1 MIPLLSAERGIGQE
15 PTAQPKKGLFERVTG
30 YQQVVVLLAGFAY
43 VFGYASRALHAFEYN
58 LSTLPGIRFEYLVAG
73 TLLLIPP
80 AALCLALWGVWRSA
94 KDLAAWAAEVPE
106 RKNRVLGALL
116 VTFVLGQM
124 VGLIGGWVST
134 LALVVSVSAVPYLY
148 MVASTAYESASP
160 SNATIQSPNVKWWQ
174 KVLGCLGKGALYLW
188 GSIMA
193 FLFGL
198 ILLLLFVLAV
208 GYGAIALK
216 YVPQEFGGVK
226 PKCGVLDL
234 SPEQLSPELR
244 SLIIS
249 PGEHL
254 DPSSK
259 VVRSR
264 PLEVFTTREPWLV
277 RLPGAA
283 AGVPARAIRLDGKAV
298 LSVEWCR

>member
-1 MIPLLSAERGIGQE
+1 MLRTRRQRPA
-15 PTAQPKKGLFERVTG
+15 TASIVKKGLFERVTD

-43 VFGYASRALHAFEYN
+43 ALGYASRALHAFDYN
-58 LSTLPGIRFEYLVAG
+58 LGTLPGIRFEYLVAG

-80 AALCLALWGVWRSA
+80 VALYLVLWGVWRSA
-94 KDLAAWAAEVPE
+94 KDLAAWAAKVP
-106 RKNRVLGALL
+106 KWKKDSVSIALFVTLVLGFTVA
-116 VTFVLGQM
+116 GK
-124 VGLIGGWVST
+124 GGGWVSI
-134 LALVVSVSAVPYLY
+134 LGIVFAVSSIPYLFL
-148 MVASTAYESASP
+148 VLTNEPSSP
-160 SNATIQSPNVKWWQ
+160 SNATVESANVKWWQ
-174 KVLGCLGKGALYLW
+174 KLLSCLGHSALYLW
-188 GSIMA
+188 GTLMA
-193 FLFGL
+193 LSFGL
-198 ILLLLFVLAV
+198 LLLLLFVLAV

-216 YVPQEFGGVK
+216 HVPQEFGGVK

-244 SLIIS
+244 SLIAS

-264 PLEVFTTREPWLV
+264 PLEVFSTSEPWLI
-277 RLPGAA
+277 RLPSAA
-283 AGVPARAIRLDGKAV
+283 VGVPARSIRLDGKAV